1 MNFHQIKTIEEV
13 LSEIAAYLESVLSW
27 VFFDKL
33 LTFWYSKI
41 EKCSCHLLKIVSSKS
56 VIRKYLVK
64 QTLVRLKRA
73 DLSEVKGHAGKCF
86 SILLCFT

>member
-1 MNFHQIKTIEEV
+1 MNFHQIKTIEEA

-41 EKCSCHLLKIVSSKS
+41 EKCSCHLVKIVSFQKLSKENAM
-56 VIRKYLVK
+56 LN
-64 QTLVRLKRA
+64 RL
-73 DLSEVKGHAGKCF
+73 
-86 SILLCFT
+86 

>member
-1 MNFHQIKTIEEV
+1 MNFRQIKTIEKV
-13 LSEIAAYLESVLSW
+13 LSDTYCCIESVSCW
-27 VFFDKL
+27 SFFDKIISI
-33 LTFWYSKI
+33 FYSKI